1 MLATAISLWGKKHLP
16 LIQQIKSKKA
26 FEKVSKDKRGSTDM
40 AWNRILSSWDRGMKF
55 AKDFDTTHRKMIQ
68 NGEKLYFQHCTS
80 CHGAEGKGVK
90 IPGTDQYLAP
100 SLVDSKRVHGN
111 PEQLVPLFLHGL
123 MGPIEGKNYS
133 AGYMAPAKAFG
144 IEREDRLAE
153 LLTYIRYAWGKEGDC
168 VEKET
173 VSTIR
178 RKHTDRDNPW
188 TDQELKEL

>member
-1 MLATAISLWGKKHLP
+1 MGIELVKIIDKKG
-16 LIQQIKSKKA
+16 KKA
-26 FEKVSKDKRGSTDM
+26 FEKMSKDQRGSTDM
-40 AWNRILSSWDRGMKF
+40 AWNRILSSWDRAMKF

-80 CHGAEGKGVK
+80 CHGADGKGVQV
-90 IPGTDQYLAP
+90 PDTDQYLAP
-100 SLVDSKRVHGN
+100 SLVNSKRVHGN
-111 PEQLVPLFLHGL
+111 PEQLVPLFFHGL
-123 MGPIEGKNYS
+123 MGPIDEKNYS

-178 RKHTDRDNPW
+178 RKHTDRNKPW